1 MCTLCVIPA
10 RYASTRLPG
19 KPLADLGGVPLICRV
34 YARAAAARTTSGT
47 LVATDD
53 DRIAAVVAS
62 HGGQA
67 LLTRSDHP
75 SGTDRVAE
83 IARITEAEIYVNV
96 QGDEPFVRPADIDAL
111 VTLLETHPAY
121 AVASLYHVMDPVTRD
136 DPAAVKV
143 VCAHNGQALY
153 FSRAAIPYPRDGG
166 SSETLQHLG
175 LYAYRREFLLHLAEL
190 PDSPLARAES
200 LEQLRF
206 LQAGVPM
213 LMGRTSPPAG
223 PSVDTP
229 ADLAKARALL
239 AAESMPP
246 AARRGCPKRID
257 TQ

>member
-121 AVASLYHVMDPVTRD
+121 AVASLYHVMRSRLAFAISMAVDFDCYMIDEVTAVGD
-136 DPAAVKV
+136 D
-143 VCAHNGQALY
+143 N
-153 FSRAAIPYPRDGG
+153 FS
-166 SSETLQHLG
+166 
-175 LYAYRREFLLHLAEL
+175 
-190 PDSPLARAES
+190 
-200 LEQLRF
+200 
-206 LQAGVPM
+206 
-213 LMGRTSPPAG
+213 
-223 PSVDTP
+223 
-229 ADLAKARALL
+229 KKCKRALL
-239 AAESMPP
+239 EDKNDRSLILVSHSPGVISEYCNCYSVLYLGMLSLFKSYDDAFYYYNDVSSRQNSMV
-246 AARRGCPKRID
+246 
-257 TQ
+257 